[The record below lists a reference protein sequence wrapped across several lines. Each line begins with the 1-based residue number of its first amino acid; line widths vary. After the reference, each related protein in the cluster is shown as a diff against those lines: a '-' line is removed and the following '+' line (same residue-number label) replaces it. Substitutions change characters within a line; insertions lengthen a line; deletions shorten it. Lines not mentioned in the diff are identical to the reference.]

1 MGAFTPVSKSGSLKG
16 TLLAYL
22 YLTPA
27 ILLILV
33 VFIYPVIDLLFR
45 STTQMVGGARVWTG
59 LRAYQLAL
67 ADRVFWIS
75 LGNNL
80 RLFIAVPIM
89 VGLALVIASLIF
101 ERVRG
106 WRFYRT
112 MVFIP
117 YVLAI
122 PVVGIVFSYVLQL
135 NGVFNLILR
144 SIGLESIA
152 RDWLGSTRTAI
163 WSIMFVII
171 WKELGFGIV
180 LFLARMSSISEDLFD
195 AAKLDGA
202 SWFSQLRHVTIPQ
215 TATVIEFYVIVTLI
229 TMLSW
234 VFSYI
239 LVMTKGGPGTST
251 WVMEYFIYQKA
262 FPYSQMQIASAGAI
276 LLLIFASGFM
286 FLQAR
291 TRRQVEGING

>member
-106 WRFYRT
+106 RFRRDQ
-112 MVFIP
+112 P
-117 YVLAI
+117 PA
-122 PVVGIVFSYVLQL
+122 
-135 NGVFNLILR
+135 
-144 SIGLESIA
+144 EA
-152 RDWLGSTRTAI
+152 RDGRREKGSR
-163 WSIMFVII
+163 
-171 WKELGFGIV
+171 ELGIP
-180 LFLARMSSISEDLFD
+180 SH
-195 AAKLDGA
+195 
-202 SWFSQLRHVTIPQ
+202 LRAPH
-215 TATVIEFYVIVTLI
+215 A
-229 TMLSW
+229 
-234 VFSYI
+234 
-239 LVMTKGGPGTST
+239 
-251 WVMEYFIYQKA
+251 
-262 FPYSQMQIASAGAI
+262 
-276 LLLIFASGFM
+276 
-286 FLQAR
+286 
-291 TRRQVEGING
+291 VELR